1 MEQKAHM
8 NLEPKAQIVCKIY
21 HISQE
26 QTSYNFGSAVAS
38 RYSHLQPDFE
48 ATKHARN
55 AKKVR
60 QKKPAQTSGFMMM
73 EKHIMT

>member
-26 QTSYNFGSAVAS
+26 QTPNNFASAVAI
-38 RYSHLQPDFE
+38 RYSHLQPGFE

-55 AKKVR
+55 AKKFARRNQHKRAV
-60 QKKPAQTSGFMMM
+60 S
-73 EKHIMT
+73 